1 MAATGPTPDG
11 IILMRELGR
20 RLTVRDVADITGVPV
35 IAKIPVTAA
44 VARTIDA
51 GQERPLRPQRDC
63 LRRLR

>member
-1 MAATGPTPDG
+1 
-11 IILMRELGR
+11 MRELGR